1 MLHPGA
7 PASLDIIGRHCYK
20 LLHPL
25 EISDSWNPG
34 PGASSYSERDGMGK
48 LTDLVNKG
56 VRLIVTDTDA
66 AAAPAE
72 TAPEREIPP
81 AAFEDVA
88 PPRVARS
95 SVAAGVQ
102 SFEAVYDEAGIA
114 LPPHKYGVDKVSEM
128 LESKRLA
135 TLGRE
140 VRATAVLAALE
151 AAQVPIRDV
160 IQDAVLRDKA
170 LDDFEAAKEREVQ
183 DQKSRSEARIA
194 AIKDEI
200 ESLLRAKNAEI
211 EELKKA
217 AEAAEQ
223 AFADLQAR
231 KRKEEDR
238 LHEVVSHFIEGPEN
252 PITSSRRAVSPPPAP
267 PKPDRA

>member
-1 MLHPGA
+1 
-7 PASLDIIGRHCYK
+7 
-20 LLHPL
+20 
-25 EISDSWNPG
+25 
-34 PGASSYSERDGMGK
+34 MGK
-48 LTDLVNKG
+48 LTDIVNKG
-56 VRLIVTDTDA
+56 VRLIVTDSGA
-66 AAAPAE
+66 AAAASAE
-72 TAPEREIPP
+72 AAGSEREIPP

-95 SVAAGVQ
+95 SVAASVD
-102 SFEAVYDEAGIA
+102 SFEAVYEEAGIA

-135 TLGRE
+135 SLGRE
-140 VRATAVLAALE
+140 VKATAVLAALE

-170 LDDFEAAKEREVQ
+170 LDEFEAAKETEVREL
-183 DQKSRSEARIA
+183 KAKSEARIA

-200 ESLLRAKNAEI
+200 DALLRAKNSEI

-223 AFADLQAR
+223 AFAELQLR

-252 PITSSRRAVSPPPAP
+252 PITTARRAAAPPAP

>member
-1 MLHPGA
+1 
-7 PASLDIIGRHCYK
+7 
-20 LLHPL
+20 
-25 EISDSWNPG
+25 
-34 PGASSYSERDGMGK
+34 MGK
-48 LTDLVNKG
+48 LTDIVNKG
-56 VRLIVTDTDA
+56 VRLIVTDSAEA
-66 AAAPAE
+66 AAASAE
-72 TAPEREIPP
+72 ASPEREIPP

-95 SVAAGVQ
+95 SVAASVD
-102 SFEAVYDEAGIA
+102 SFEAVYEEAGIA

-135 TLGRE
+135 SLGRE
-140 VRATAVLAALE
+140 VKATAVLAALE

-170 LDDFEAAKEREVQ
+170 LDEFEAAKETEVREL
-183 DQKSRSEARIA
+183 KAKSEARIA
-194 AIKDEI
+194 AVKDEI
-200 ESLLRAKNAEI
+200 DALLRAKNSEI

-223 AFADLQAR
+223 AFADLQLR

-238 LHEVVSHFIEGPEN
+238 LHEVVSHFIEGPDN
-252 PITSSRRAVSPPPAP
+252 PITTARRAASPAP

>member
-1 MLHPGA
+1 
-7 PASLDIIGRHCYK
+7 
-20 LLHPL
+20 
-25 EISDSWNPG
+25 
-34 PGASSYSERDGMGK
+34 MGK
-48 LTDLVNKG
+48 LTDIVNKG
-56 VRLIVTDTDA
+56 VRLIVTDSAEQGA
-66 AAAPAE
+66 AAAE
-72 TAPEREIPP
+72 APREREIPP

-95 SVAAGVQ
+95 SVATSVD
-102 SFEAVYDEAGIA
+102 SFEAVYEEAGIQ
-114 LPPHKYGVDKVSEM
+114 LPAHKYGVDKVSEM

-135 TLGRE
+135 SLGRE
-140 VRATAVLAALE
+140 VKATAVLAALE

-170 LDDFEAAKEREVQ
+170 LDDFEAAKETEVQ
-183 DQKSRSEARIA
+183 ELKAKSEARIA

-200 ESLLRAKNAEI
+200 DSLLREKNAEI
-211 EELKKA
+211 EGLKKA

-223 AFADLQAR
+223 AFVELQAR

-238 LHEVVSHFIEGPEN
+238 LHEVVSKFIEGPEN
-252 PITSSRRAVSPPPAP
+252 PITTSRRATSPATP

>member
-1 MLHPGA
+1 
-7 PASLDIIGRHCYK
+7 
-20 LLHPL
+20 
-25 EISDSWNPG
+25 
-34 PGASSYSERDGMGK
+34 MGK
-48 LTDLVNKG
+48 LTDIVNKG
-56 VRLIVTDTDA
+56 VRLIVTDTA
-66 AAAPAE
+66 GAAAPSDA
-72 TAPEREIPP
+72 APEREIPP

-95 SVAAGVQ
+95 TVAATD

-114 LPPHKYGVDKVSEM
+114 LPAHKYGVDKVSEM
-128 LESKRLA
+128 LESKRLS

-140 VRATAVLAALE
+140 VKATAVLAALE

-160 IQDAVLRDKA
+160 IQDAVMRDKA
-170 LDDFEAAKEREVQ
+170 LDEFEAAKEAEVK
-183 DQKSRSEARIA
+183 DLKAKSEARIA

-200 ESLLRAKNAEI
+200 DALLREKNAEI
-211 EELKKA
+211 EGLKKA
-217 AEAAEQ
+217 AEDAER
-223 AFADLQAR
+223 AFVEHQAR

-252 PITSSRRAVSPPPAP
+252 PITTARRPASPPAP

>member
-1 MLHPGA
+1 
-7 PASLDIIGRHCYK
+7 
-20 LLHPL
+20 
-25 EISDSWNPG
+25 
-34 PGASSYSERDGMGK
+34 MGK
-48 LTDLVNKG
+48 LTDIVNKG
-56 VRLIVTDTDA
+56 VRLIVTDTGGT
-66 AAAPAE
+66 APPGE
-72 TAPEREIPP
+72 PVPEREIPP

-95 SVAAGVQ
+95 TVAASVD
-102 SFEAVYDEAGIA
+102 SFEAVYDEAGIQ
-114 LPPHKYGVDKVSEM
+114 LPAHKYGVDKVSEM

-140 VRATAVLAALE
+140 VKATAVLAALE

-160 IQDAVLRDKA
+160 IQDAVLWDKA
-170 LDDFEAAKEREVQ
+170 LDEFEAAKEAEVK
-183 DQKSRSEARIA
+183 DLRTKSEARIV

-200 ESLLRAKNAEI
+200 DALLREKNAEI
-211 EELKKA
+211 EGLKKA
-217 AEAAEQ
+217 AEDAEQ
-223 AFADLQAR
+223 AFVELQAR

-252 PITSSRRAVSPPPAP
+252 PITTSRRAASPPAP

>member
-1 MLHPGA
+1 
-7 PASLDIIGRHCYK
+7 
-20 LLHPL
+20 
-25 EISDSWNPG
+25 
-34 PGASSYSERDGMGK
+34 MGK
-48 LTDLVNKG
+48 LTDIVNKG
-56 VRLIVTDTDA
+56 VRLIVTDSADA
-66 AAAPAE
+66 AAASAE
-72 TAPEREIPP
+72 AAPEREIPP

-88 PPRVARS
+88 PQRVARS

-114 LPPHKYGVDKVSEM
+114 LPAHKYGVDKVAEM

-170 LDDFEAAKEREVQ
+170 LDDFEAAKEAEVRDLKAQ
-183 DQKSRSEARIA
+183 SEARIA
-194 AIKDEI
+194 AIKEEI
-200 ESLLRAKNAEI
+200 ETLLRARNAEI

-238 LHEVVSHFIEGPEN
+238 LQEVVSHFIEGPEN
-252 PITSSRRAVSPPPAP
+252 PITTRAGHASPPAP

>member
-1 MLHPGA
+1 
-7 PASLDIIGRHCYK
+7 
-20 LLHPL
+20 
-25 EISDSWNPG
+25 
-34 PGASSYSERDGMGK
+34 MGK
-48 LTDLVNKG
+48 LTDIVNKG
-56 VRLIVTDTDA
+56 VRLIVTDTA
-66 AAAPAE
+66 EAAAPGE
-72 TAPEREIPP
+72 PAPEREIPP

-95 SVAAGVQ
+95 SVAASVD
-102 SFEAVYDEAGIA
+102 SFEAVYDEAGIV
-114 LPPHKYGVDKVSEM
+114 LPAHKYGVDKVSEM

-140 VRATAVLAALE
+140 VKATAVLAALE

-160 IQDAVLRDKA
+160 IQDAVMRDKA
-170 LDDFEAAKEREVQ
+170 LDDFEAAKEAEVK
-183 DQKSRSEARIA
+183 DLKAKSEARIA

-200 ESLLRAKNAEI
+200 DALLRDKNAEI
-211 EELKKA
+211 EGLKKA
-217 AEAAEQ
+217 AEDAER
-223 AFADLQAR
+223 AFVELQSR

-252 PITSSRRAVSPPPAP
+252 PITTARRAASPPAP

>member
-1 MLHPGA
+1 
-7 PASLDIIGRHCYK
+7 
-20 LLHPL
+20 
-25 EISDSWNPG
+25 
-34 PGASSYSERDGMGK
+34 MGK
-48 LTDLVNKG
+48 LTDIVNKG
-56 VRLIVTDTDA
+56 VRLIVSDSADA
-66 AAAPAE
+66 AATSAE
-72 TAPEREIPP
+72 ASSEREIPP

-95 SVAAGVQ
+95 GVAASVD
-102 SFEAVYDEAGIA
+102 SFEAVYEEAGIA

-135 TLGRE
+135 SLGRD
-140 VRATAVLAALE
+140 VKATAVLAALE

-170 LDDFEAAKEREVQ
+170 LDDFEAAKQDEVQ
-183 DQKSRSEARIA
+183 ELKTRSEARIA

-200 ESLLRAKNAEI
+200 DALLREKNAEI
-211 EELKKA
+211 EGLKKA
-217 AEAAEQ
+217 AEDAEQ
-223 AFADLQAR
+223 AFIELQAR

-252 PITSSRRAVSPPPAP
+252 PITTSRRPASPPAP

>member
-1 MLHPGA
+1 
-7 PASLDIIGRHCYK
+7 
-20 LLHPL
+20 
-25 EISDSWNPG
+25 
-34 PGASSYSERDGMGK
+34 MGK
-48 LTDLVNKG
+48 LTDIVNKG
-56 VRLIVTDTDA
+56 VRLIVTDPDA
-66 AAAPAE
+66 AAA
-72 TAPEREIPP
+72 APEGAAAEREIPP
-81 AAFEDVA
+81 AAFEDVV
-88 PPRVARS
+88 PQRVARS

-102 SFEAVYDEAGIA
+102 SFEAVYEEAGIA
-114 LPPHKYGVDKVSEM
+114 LPPHKYGVEKVQEL

-170 LDDFEAAKEREVQ
+170 LDDFEAAKEHEVQ
-183 DQKSRSEARIA
+183 ELKSRSEARIT

-200 ESLLRAKNAEI
+200 ESLLRAKNTEI

-217 AEAAEQ
+217 ADAAEQ
-223 AFADLQAR
+223 AFADLQDR

-252 PITSSRRAVSPPPAP
+252 PVTRRAASPPAP
-267 PKPDRA
+267 PKPDRT

>member
-1 MLHPGA
+1 
-7 PASLDIIGRHCYK
+7 
-20 LLHPL
+20 
-25 EISDSWNPG
+25 
-34 PGASSYSERDGMGK
+34 MGK
-48 LTDLVNKG
+48 LTDIVNKG
-56 VRLIVTDTDA
+56 VRLIVTDSA
-66 AAAPAE
+66 GQGAAPAE
-72 TAPEREIPP
+72 APPEREIPP

-95 SVAAGVQ
+95 SVAASVD
-102 SFEAVYDEAGIA
+102 SFEAVYDEAGIQ
-114 LPPHKYGVDKVSEM
+114 LPAHKYGVDKVSEM

-135 TLGRE
+135 SLGRE
-140 VRATAVLAALE
+140 VKATAVLAALE

-170 LDDFEAAKEREVQ
+170 LDDFEAAKETEVREL
-183 DQKSRSEARIA
+183 KAKSEARIA

-200 ESLLRAKNAEI
+200 DSLLREKNAEI
-211 EELKKA
+211 EGLKKA

-223 AFADLQAR
+223 AFLELQAR

-238 LHEVVSHFIEGPEN
+238 LHEVVSHFIEGTEN
-252 PITSSRRAVSPPPAP
+252 PITTSGRGPSPAAP